1 MKFNIPTIRH
11 EGELVVLRKSRLNEI
26 KHQILEY
33 EYELNNSTRDFYRI
47 DIIEAELKKLKVMEK
62 LLTPNKPIRNKR
74 SPFRTEKKLN
84 HFMEA

>member
-11 EGELVVLRKSRLNEI
+11 EGELLVVRKSRLKDI
-26 KHQILEY
+26 RYKIWEY
-33 EYELNNSTRDFYRI
+33 EYELRNGTKDFHKM

-84 HFMEA
+84 HFMKA